1 MNSILNVFML
11 ALKLLWFFYLYQYQN
26 LGVDLENLYNVMMDL
41 THDLK
46 VRYKKQVTR
55 IQLLRYYNEL
65 KRVNNE
71 LLFQIRISTQI
82 KQKVSIFTGLQCWS
96 TFKIKLTTK
105 FPVFFQED
113 KMVIVSRLIFRRNF
127 SSATI
132 N

>member
-1 MNSILNVFML
+1 MDSILNVFML
-11 ALKLLWFFYLYQYQN
+11 ALKLLCFFYLYQYQN

-96 TFKIKLTTK
+96 TFKIKLPTK
-105 FPVFFQED
+105 FPVF
-113 KMVIVSRLIFRRNF
+113 SRRTKWL
-127 SSATI
+127 
-132 N
+132 